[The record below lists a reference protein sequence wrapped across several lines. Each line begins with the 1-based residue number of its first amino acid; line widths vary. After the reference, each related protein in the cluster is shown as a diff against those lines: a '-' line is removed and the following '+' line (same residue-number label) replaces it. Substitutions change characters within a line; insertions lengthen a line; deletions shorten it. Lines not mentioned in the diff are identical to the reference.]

1 MVLTTLAR
9 SLVPVLTVA
18 ALTVLTP
25 RPAAA
30 GDCTDGGPDEIS
42 ALEGYARK
50 PAKGGLV
57 VDEICMEDALGN
69 KRLAARFQKA
79 CDTILAREPG
89 AFECV
94 AWGARFHLTSLAGQ
108 DTFDRATAGWPTD
121 PFVDNHQ
128 TLGIYHA
135 LADQRAVA
143 VVVAAWRTALTD
155 PRATAKKQA
164 RAWNMWRHSAAELLG
179 NLGGA
184 TEKAFL
190 TEQLAVTTAPGLK
203 RAIKRAI
210 KAIDKRAAAPAAR

>member
-9 SLVPVLTVA
+9 ALVPVVTVS
-18 ALTVLTP
+18 ALTVLAP

-30 GDCTDGGPDEIS
+30 GDCTGGGPDEIA
-42 ALEGYARK
+42 ALEAYARK

-79 CDTILAREPG
+79 CDVIVAREPA

-94 AWGARFHLTSLAGQ
+94 AWGARFRLTSLAGQ
-108 DTFDRATAGWPTD
+108 DLFDRATAGWPTD

-128 TLGIYHA
+128 TLGVYHA
-135 LADQRAVA
+135 LADKRAVP
-143 VVVAAWRTALTD
+143 VVVAAWRTALAD
-155 PRATAKKQA
+155 PRATGKKQA
-164 RAWNMWRHSAAELLG
+164 RAWNLWRHSAAELLG
-179 NLGGA
+179 ALGGPDDR
-184 TEKAFL
+184 AFL

-203 RAIKRAI
+203 RAIARAI
-210 KAIDKRAAAPAAR
+210 KAIDKRTGAPAKP